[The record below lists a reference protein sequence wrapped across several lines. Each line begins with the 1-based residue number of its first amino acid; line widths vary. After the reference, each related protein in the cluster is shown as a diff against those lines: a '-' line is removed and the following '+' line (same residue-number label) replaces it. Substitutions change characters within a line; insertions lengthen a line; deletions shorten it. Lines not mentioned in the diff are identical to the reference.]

1 MQSFDKFRP
10 VHLVVL
16 DVALEHES
24 LLPLGLGH
32 GEHLP
37 AAEVPPHGANVEAVL
52 LCDGSH
58 VHKLKPEL
66 SIQNKHVN
74 R

>member
-1 MQSFDKFRP
+1 M
-10 VHLVVL
+10 
-16 DVALEHES
+16 ALEHES

-37 AAEVPPHGANVEAVL
+37 AAEVPPHGGNVEAVL
-52 LCDGSH
+52 LCDGRY

-66 SIQNKHVN
+66 YIQNKHFEPVLVCCGFFLTV